1 MSDHWHVITGEYPP
15 QRGGVSDYSRLI
27 ARRLAAEGDDVH
39 VWAPRSSASCDR
51 ASSVTDERVTV
62 HWIRGGFNVASLRG
76 LGSSIERIGGTARLL
91 AQYVPQAFGYKGMN
105 IPFCLW
111 LAGRRESVWAMFHEV
126 MFPRETSQPMRHRVL
141 ASVTAVMARIVARA
155 SERVF
160 VSTPAWA
167 AILRRIAPDAPQAE
181 WLPVPSTIPRVG
193 DRNDARGIGHRYGG
207 NGARL
212 VGHFGSYGPL
222 IVRHLEVAIPTLL
235 ERTPDA
241 SILLLGEGGVALRQ
255 RLVDAGPALS
265 RRIWATGPLAA
276 REASLHLLACDLM
289 LQPFVEGVTTRRTSV
304 MAALL
309 HGVPT
314 VTTSGR
320 LTEPLWRQTGAVAL
334 APAADPTALAAV
346 ASALLA
352 DPTARARLGAAGEA
366 AYDRLFDVRHTI
378 AALRRTDRQAL
389 HLAGAHVH

>member
-1 MSDHWHVITGEYPP
+1 VSVVWHVMTGEYPP
-15 QRGGVSDYSRLI
+15 QRGGVADHTQLV
-27 ARRLAAEGDDVH
+27 ARRLVREG
-39 VWAPRSSASCDR
+39 
-51 ASSVTDERVTV
+51 ERVRVWTGSGARPSV
-62 HWIRGGFNVASLRG
+62 EDGDASVCRLRHGFGIRSLAALADRIDAS
-76 LGSSIERIGGTARLL
+76 GSPSRLVV
-91 AQYVPQAFGYKGMN
+91 QYVPQAFGYRGMN
-105 IPFCLW
+105 LAFCVW
-111 LAGRRESVWAMFHEV
+111 LARRREPVWTIFHEV
-126 MFPRETSQPMRHRVL
+126 IFPRECGQPARHRLL
-141 ASVTAVMARIVARA
+141 AMVTRTMAAIVARA

-167 AILRRIAPDAPQAE
+167 AILRRIAPDAPEAE

-193 DRNDARGIGHRYGG
+193 DRDDAHGIVCRYGG
-207 NGARL
+207 DGARL

-222 IVRHLEVAIPTLL
+222 IVRHLEVAIPALL
-235 ERTPDA
+235 ERASDA
-241 SILLLGEGGVALRQ
+241 SVLLLGEGGVALRQ
-255 RLVDAGPALS
+255 RLVDACPALS

-289 LQPFVEGVTTRRTSV
+289 IQPFVEGVTTRRTSV

-352 DPTARARLGAAGEA
+352 DPEARERLGAAGEA

-389 HLAGAHVH
+389 HLAGAHVP

>member
-1 MSDHWHVITGEYPP
+1 MRRTKIVCTIGPASSTVAQLD
-15 QRGGVSDYSRLI
+15 
-27 ARRLAAEGDDVH
+27 RLAAAGMDV
-39 VWAPRSSASCDR
+39 
-51 ASSVTDERVTV
+51 
-62 HWIRGGFNVASLRG
+62 
-76 LGSSIERIGGTARLL
+76 ARLNFSHGTHAEHAEVIQRIREAEARWNRPVAIL
-91 AQYVPQAFGYKGMN
+91 QDLQGPKIRLGTFGEGGGRRVD
-105 IPFCLW
+105 LE
-111 LAGRRESVWAMFHEV
+111 AGRPFTLCRTHCVG
-126 MFPRETSQPMRHRVL
+126 T
-141 ASVTAVMARIVARA
+141 

-167 AILRRIAPDAPQAE
+167 AILRRIAPDAPEAE

-193 DRNDARGIGHRYGG
+193 DRNDAHGIVRRYGG
-207 NGARL
+207 SGARL
-212 VGHFGSYGPL
+212 VGHFGSYGPP
-222 IVRHLEVAIPTLL
+222 IVRHLDVAIPALL

-352 DPTARARLGAAGEA
+352 DPTARARLGVAGEA

>member
-1 MSDHWHVITGEYPP
+1 VSVIWHVMTGEYPP
-15 QRGGVSDYSRLI
+15 QRGGVADYTQLVAQRLVREGERVRVWTGSGALPSIEDDGARVCRLAHGFGVRSLAALADGIDASGPPSRL
-27 ARRLAAEGDDVH
+27 V
-39 VWAPRSSASCDR
+39 V
-51 ASSVTDERVTV
+51 
-62 HWIRGGFNVASLRG
+62 
-76 LGSSIERIGGTARLL
+76 
-91 AQYVPQAFGYKGMN
+91 QYVPQAFGYHGMN
-105 IPFCLW
+105 LAFCIW
-111 LAGRRESVWAMFHEV
+111 LARRREPVWTMFHEV
-126 MFPRETSQPMRHRVL
+126 IFPREPRQPARHRLL
-141 ASVTAVMARIVARA
+141 ATVTRIMAAVVARA

-167 AILRRIAPDAPQAE
+167 DILRSIAPGAPAAE

-193 DRNDARGIGHRYGG
+193 DRNDAHGIVRRYGG

-222 IVRHLEVAIPTLL
+222 IARRLEVAIPALL
-235 ERTPDA
+235 ERAPDA

-255 RLVDAGPALS
+255 RLVDACPALS

-352 DPTARARLGAAGEA
+352 DPTARERLGAAGEA

>member
-1 MSDHWHVITGEYPP
+1 VSVLWHVITGEYPP
-15 QRGGVSDYSRLI
+15 QRGGVADYTQLVAQGLVREGERVRVWTGSGALPSNEDDGARVCRLAHGFGVRSLAALADGIDASGSPSRL
-27 ARRLAAEGDDVH
+27 V
-39 VWAPRSSASCDR
+39 V
-51 ASSVTDERVTV
+51 
-62 HWIRGGFNVASLRG
+62 
-76 LGSSIERIGGTARLL
+76 
-91 AQYVPQAFGYKGMN
+91 QYVPQAFGYRGMN
-105 IPFCLW
+105 LAFCIW
-111 LAGRRESVWAMFHEV
+111 LARRREPVWTIFHEV
-126 MFPRETSQPMRHRVL
+126 IFPREPRQPARHRLL
-141 ASVTAVMARIVARA
+141 ATATRIMAAVVARA

-167 AILRRIAPDAPQAE
+167 DILRSIAPAAPAAE
-181 WLPVPSTIPRVG
+181 WLPVPSTIARVG
-193 DRNDARGIGHRYGG
+193 DRDDAHGIVRRYGG

-212 VGHFGSYGPL
+212 VGHLGSYGPL
-222 IVRHLEVAIPTLL
+222 IARHLDVAIPALL
-235 ERTPDA
+235 ERAPDA
-241 SILLLGEGGVALRQ
+241 SVLLLGEGGVALRQ
-255 RLVDAGPALS
+255 RLVDACPALS

-289 LQPFVEGVTTRRTSV
+289 IQPFVEGVTTRRTSV

-346 ASALLA
+346 TSALLA
-352 DPTARARLGAAGEA
+352 DPKARERLGAAGEA

>member
-15 QRGGVSDYSRLI
+15 QPGGVSDYSRLI

-39 VWAPRSSASCDR
+39 VWAPGPSASCDSES
-51 ASSVTDERVTV
+51 AIDEGVTV
-62 HWIRGGFNVASLRG
+62 HWIRGGFGVPSLRG
-76 LGSSIERIGGTARLL
+76 LGASIERIGGTARLL

-105 IPFCLW
+105 VAFCLW

-126 MFPRETSQPMRHRVL
+126 VFPRATSQPMRHRVL

-155 SERVF
+155 SERLF

-167 AILRRIAPDAPQAE
+167 DILRSIAPGAPAAE
-181 WLPVPSTIPRVG
+181 WLAVPSTIPRVG
-193 DRNDARGIGHRYGG
+193 DRDDAHGIVRRYGG

-222 IVRHLEVAIPTLL
+222 IARHLEVAIPALL
-235 ERTPDA
+235 ERAPDA

-265 RRIWATGPLAA
+265 RRIWATGRLAA

-289 LQPFVEGVTTRRTSV
+289 IQPFVEGVTTRRTSV

-334 APAADPTALAAV
+334 APATDPAALAAV
-346 ASALLA
+346 ASALLG
-352 DPTARARLGAAGEA
+352 DPTARERLGAAGEA